1 MSLALP
7 TRVVQVDPHEPAAS
21 AIQAA
26 ADLLVA
32 GKLVAFPTETVYGLG
47 ANALDPAAVARIF
60 TAKGRPASDP
70 LIVHLYSLSQLE
82 EIATAIPA
90 VAWEL
95 AQRFW
100 PGPLTL
106 VLPKQ
111 PCIPDNVSAGLA
123 TVAVRMPNHPIP
135 YRLLKLAD
143 RPIAAPSANRFARP
157 SPTTAQHVLDD
168 LDGKVELILDGGPTP
183 IGVESTVL
191 DLTQAVPTILRPGGL
206 PLEALQPWLPAV
218 TYSPRYA
225 QLHEG
230 GDATP
235 APGMLLKHYSPSVEL
250 LLYHGQAAAVLA
262 AMQARVAAAQ
272 RAGQPIGV
280 MVEEEWAAD
289 FTGAGVTV
297 ASLGTGADLAQVAK
311 RLFAQ
316 MRYLERAGVALILTH
331 TFGQSGLGLALQ
343 DRLIRATEGKII
355 EVAEQVD

>member
-1 MSLALP
+1 LTAALQ
-7 TRVVQVDPHEPAAS
+7 TQVVQVDPHEPAPPI
-21 AIQAA
+21 IQTA

-47 ANALDPAAVARIF
+47 ANALDQAAVGRIF
-60 TAKGRPASDP
+60 AAKGRPASDP
-70 LIVHLYSLSQLE
+70 LIVHIYSLSQLE

-111 PCIPDNVSAGLA
+111 PWIPDNVSAGLA

-135 YRLLKLAD
+135 YLLLKLAD
-143 RPIAAPSANRFARP
+143 RPVAAPSANRFARP
-157 SPTTAQHVLDD
+157 SPTTAQHVQDD

-206 PLEALQPWLPAV
+206 PLEALQPWLPQV

-225 QLHEG
+225 QLHE
-230 GDATP
+230 ANQVTP
-235 APGMLLKHYSPSVEL
+235 SPGMLLKHYSPSVEL
-250 LLYHGQAAAVLA
+250 LLYHGQPATVLA
-262 AMQARVAAAQ
+262 AMQARVTAAQ
-272 RAGQPIGV
+272 QAGQSIGV
-280 MVEEEWAAD
+280 MVEEEWGAH
-289 FTGAGVTV
+289 FVGAGVTV
-297 ASLGTGADLAQVAK
+297 ASLGAGADLAQVAN

-316 MRYLERAGVALILTH
+316 MRALERAGVELIVTH
-331 TFGQSGLGLALQ
+331 TFAQSGLGLALQ

-355 EVAEQVD
+355 EVAERVD